1 MSAFLALILFADLAR
16 GQTPSG
22 YADSSVGDG
31 EFLNNMTATHGT
43 GEVRVVVFAEVG
55 DFLIKSFTFSP
66 LLFRRET
73 LHSIHLLSMCALH
86 RGIRYIDNH
95 HKLCV
100 YEGCI

>member
-1 MSAFLALILFADLAR
+1 MSAFLALVLLADLAR
-16 GQTPSG
+16 GQTPSS
-22 YADSSVGDG
+22 YADSTVSDG
-31 EFLNNMTATHGT
+31 ELFDNVTATHGT
-43 GEVRVVVFAEVG
+43 GEVRVVVFAEVR

-95 HKLCV
+95 HNL
-100 YEGCI
+100 